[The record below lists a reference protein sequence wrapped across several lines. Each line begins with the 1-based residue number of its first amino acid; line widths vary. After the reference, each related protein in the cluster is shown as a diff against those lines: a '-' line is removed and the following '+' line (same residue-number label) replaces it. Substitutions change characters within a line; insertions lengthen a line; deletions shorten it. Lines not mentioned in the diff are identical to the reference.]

1 MKINRI
7 VTISAMLLV
16 GAVAAMAQGT
26 LDDYNRAY
34 SLREKFNA
42 KHVYYSNVTPSWI
55 GDSHSFWYVRET
67 PEGRIYTLRSEE
79 RRVGKE
85 C

>member
-67 PEGRIYTLRSEE
+67 PEGLSLIHISEPT
-79 RRVGKE
+79 RPY
-85 C
+85 